1 MTRRTLGLSATIAL
15 VASGCSDAHVSG
27 PERAAYLTLMGQDTL
42 AVEWIEF
49 GEGYVDAQALLRGT
63 RTTFGEYHL
72 EMSDAGELMAYSA
85 RTYAGG
91 SNAGELLRSET
102 LVSDG
107 AGRAMVTTQGG
118 EEQRRDFDAPT
129 GSVPFV
135 DILHWPFEAALRWQ
149 VRQGSIGD
157 AVSTFSGRGMSF
169 ALTQN
174 GSGSWGLRHPSRG
187 VSTVQLDEEGRILA
201 LDGTGST
208 RAYDLTRHAWDELD
222 MPAMGTAFADRPLGD
237 LSGRGLIRAEIAGI
251 AFAGDYGAPQ
261 KRGRTIFGELLTY
274 GVWWRTGANNAT
286 QFSFDGDITIDGVV
300 IPAGDYSLTSIPDAD
315 GGTLIISRRTG
326 QGGQSYDEAED
337 QARVRLRRD
346 ALDETVEVFEIRV
359 VAADDGGR
367 IELRWDDVVYWVP
380 FTVN

>member
-1 MTRRTLGLSATIAL
+1 MTCRTLGFSATIAF
-15 VASGCSDAHVSG
+15 VAFGCAEAQMTG

-49 GEGYVDAQALLRGT
+49 GEGYVDAQALLRGA

-107 AGRAMVTTQGG
+107 AGQAMVTSQGG
-118 EEQRRDFDAPT
+118 EEQRRDFDAPP

-149 VRQGSIGD
+149 ARQGSIGE

-169 ALTQN
+169 ALTEN
-174 GSGSWGLRHPSRG
+174 GEGSWGLRHPSRG
-187 VSTVQLDEEGRILA
+187 VSTVQLDEEGRILS

-208 RAYDLTRHAWDELD
+208 RAYDLSRHTWDELD
-222 MPAMGTAFADRPLGD
+222 MPSMGTAFADRPLGD
-237 LSGRGLIRAEIAGI
+237 LSGRGQISADVAGV
-251 AFAGDYGAPQ
+251 AFTGDYGAPR
-261 KRGRTIFGELLTY
+261 KRGRTIFGELLAY

-300 IPAGDYSLTSIPDAD
+300 IPGGDYSLTSIPEAD
-315 GGTLIISRRTG
+315 GGTLIINRRTG
-326 QGGQSYDEAED
+326 QGGQSYEAAED

-359 VAADDGGR
+359 VPADGGGR